1 MTKIKKETKEVL
13 FQPKYSIKLQDFITD
28 KIEGGMTLA
37 EVCREYSTIVP
48 IEKSLYRWKKKYP
61 DFKKAVDE
69 AYQTL
74 IFKMM
79 DEMNDLSKE
88 IRDLDSKWGELEV
101 ELSEQAESVDGLS
114 LKEADAKM
122 RMLSYKIK
130 DKRDSAKV
138 RLKAL
143 EFMLTRIAP
152 KLVPELKDS
161 VNEHTIVIPTVNIVS
176 YRTIEGELV
185 REQLENKQSS

>member
-1 MTKIKKETKEVL
+1 MPANKKEVL
-13 FQPKYSIKLQDFITD
+13 LQPKYSQKLQDFIVD

-37 EVCREYSTIVP
+37 EVCREYKDIVP

-61 DFKKAVDE
+61 AFKQAVDE

-88 IRDLDSKWGELEV
+88 AMGLADQLSKCLDI
-101 ELSEQAESVDGLS
+101 D
-114 LKEADAKM
+114 DAKFEAM
-122 RMLSYKIK
+122 KLKGQLDATKTRI
-130 DKRDSAKV
+130 
-138 RLKAL
+138 KAL

-152 KLVPELKDS
+152 KLVPDLKETAAE
-161 VNEHTIVIPTVNIVS
+161 NKLFNLPPITIINYSDKEPG
-176 YRTIEGELV
+176 RTIDASAQRPLIHD
-185 REQLENKQSS
+185 QAAK

>member
-1 MTKIKKETKEVL
+1 MPKTSVKSSKKEVL
-13 FQPKYSIKLQDFITD
+13 FQPKYSVKLQDFIVD
-28 KIEGGMTLA
+28 KIEEGMTLA
-37 EVCREYSTIVP
+37 EVCRNYSTVVP

-61 DFKKAVDE
+61 AFKIAIDE

-88 IRDLDSKWGELEV
+88 IRDLDKEWDKLSDSLTGDETSREIAGMSSLLSSKL
-101 ELSEQAESVDGLS
+101 
-114 LKEADAKM
+114 
-122 RMLSYKIK
+122 R

-152 KLVPELKDS
+152 KLVPELKETS
-161 VNEHTIVIPTVNIVS
+161 HSMQVSIPSINIVNYS
-176 YRTIEGELV
+176 PPPKEEQEFRRIE
-185 REQLENKQSS
+185 KT

>member
-1 MTKIKKETKEVL
+1 MPRPKKVTKTVVGEV
-13 FQPKYSIKLQDFITD
+13 KYSKKLTEFICD

-37 EVCREYSTIVP
+37 EVCREYKDIVP

-61 DFKKAVDE
+61 EFKQAIDE
-69 AYQTL
+69 SYQTL

-88 IRDLDSKWGELEV
+88 IRDLDKQWDILQ
-101 ELSEQAESVDGLS
+101 LTF
-114 LKEADAKM
+114 EADENLTARDKASM
-122 RMLSYKIK
+122 CTTLSYKLR

-152 KLVPELKDS
+152 KLVPDLKEADKS
-161 VNEHTIVIPTVNIVS
+161 ASLASIPKITILNFADHAEIVPDE
-176 YRTIEGELV
+176 T
-185 REQLENKQSS
+185 K